1 MNNKFFNKKYRQMSA
16 LFKTKTT
23 LRSKFSALG
32 ALLLVLNFGVAWG
45 QTEIINMTQTSRTVD
60 VDCGKTYTFELQA
73 NNATATRTY
82 IFRPDANTSIK
93 IDEFTFHA
101 VRQTTSSFM
110 GSGTTTYDF
119 LEISYGSTTLTYG
132 NENDNWGNDCH
143 EINGTGFFSST
154 TTYYHKNVTI
164 PEITDIPKGVEVK
177 FTFYRNTNY
186 SSGGSCTRANFS
198 ATITTS
204 CCPECPTLSE
214 TLSSNSATLSWG
226 EVSSTATYSVAV
238 TKDGQPYGSGTY
250 NAGTNESL
258 SLNDLTDGTYT
269 WTLTFIEG
277 GCTVTCEPRTF
288 TVCTSLSC
296 VNPNTMT
303 PRGGVEVT
311 SRWLSWDPVPCAT
324 GYNLYYSTDRNT
336 LISDANKKVIVGG
349 DNTQY
354 LIPIMPEGVVC
365 YWTVIP
371 TRDGMTSP
379 TCTGPDYIK
388 SFKVK
393 YTTSDD
399 KDLNVLPSTEGN
411 EFYFSFMENG
421 YYPFGNDIKY
431 TAVIAPSNTGQVT
444 FHFYSTGRDT
454 VVNVTQGVPATITF
468 KESDVYH
475 SDVGDQYSNR
485 TVKVTC
491 NFNISLYIANEATNS
506 FDASIVL
513 PTSALGTEYMIQT
526 YPNGDHSE
534 SSQNV
539 THAKPCFMVIGTA
552 DNTPVRIS
560 GPTAKIN
567 ALLPDPTA
575 AQPDPNRTG
584 ISYFDI
590 TIDDGESYFMRS
602 NSNANNNN
610 DLSGIEVKVNPQQN
624 QDMCKTISVFNG
636 NTLTRVPYL
645 TSISSSNRDYNMDH
659 LFEQAYPTSNWG
671 TKFAIT
677 SSLGFED
684 PSSGT
689 NPLDNLEYEYIRI
702 TALKDN
708 TEIAISGGSVLK
720 PSGNTMVNITDS
732 DLTLNAGETGWYA
745 LHRDDGLSCYIETS
759 QPVACYFYQRSGYN
773 YSTFDGDPSMVWISP
788 IELGIE
794 ELTFATF
801 KATNIQDAD
810 HYINIVIPIEA
821 INNGQAVTLTPA
833 PYNST
838 NTDISSYFKNGN
850 SYNYVNGSN
859 NKYAYAR
866 VRINHGTYTLRSNGG
881 GKMVIH
887 AYGIGEVRG
896 YAYNAGSAAVEYRSN
911 FVVGGADGN
920 TWLDVSSLKD
930 DHHFCSGTTY
940 RFRVNSNATNVERVE
955 INYGDGSSA
964 TIIPSSGTNYAEH
977 KYTDENEY
985 EIEARVYSRVY
996 DNELCQEDLVVDII
1010 RDVVLAFASQE
1021 RYIDTTICPNTEF
1034 KFQEKFYQY
1043 NSAGVLEKKD
1053 YRFPPEGT
1061 ILMGNSTYTTDT
1073 IGYTKYGCKV
1083 KMHFSVKVY
1092 DNMNAGSIITTS
1104 EQCINNNS
1112 TIQLSVTKLLSAQN
1126 GAASGGDPTAHYQWQ
1141 YSNLSYNDNTPP
1153 SADDASWTDINNQ
1166 GETHTVTTT
1175 GWYRR
1180 AYISECGTLYS
1191 NAQYASVEGAFNPG
1205 VHADASIKVC
1215 SNVEVDTTIGTQ
1227 PDGLNAAGTYVTIN
1241 GTSYSINFQWQDS
1254 VRGGTWNN
1262 ITNANAYQYNV
1273 HGTFE
1278 QTTFYRR
1285 LITGVGDCQLAL
1297 DMGVFTVEVNPTF
1310 NFEYKVFSGCGD
1322 GTKAKIQFTITDG
1335 SGTYKV
1341 YYMNGTTEI
1350 EATNMGGGVY
1360 EFPITANTTNSSKY
1374 YNIKIEDQL
1383 HGCKKS
1389 ANVEVKPVVPLSISN
1404 FGTDDGCRGAQVSI
1418 PYPTISGGTP
1428 PYTLELQ
1435 ASSLGINSNVTV
1447 PENTPYTISKIPET
1461 ADPGPNT
1468 VLYKVTDASG
1478 CYVGPVGNGTV
1489 IVYANPDLKISKTN
1503 IDNCASP
1510 NGLIV
1515 VEVRNPSTSSNP
1527 YLSNPNY
1534 TFVKTSSNPAVGTTT
1549 ATQGGTTISYGN
1561 LPQGS
1566 YVVDVT
1572 DGHGCKTK
1580 SESVI
1585 IEDYLNIEIGT
1596 SATVEGESIAD
1607 VHGFYVTCP
1616 NSTVKLEITS
1626 LKDKT
1631 NSNSLSTSD
1640 YQYSFDGGEF
1650 GDNLYKEFTMPE
1662 TCPED
1667 VEVSIRAKN
1676 KVSQCIEEI
1685 IVTIEV
1691 RDNNVPVVTGSQTI
1705 EIPTYFCETFEM
1717 PNLADLISVTGGSCG
1732 IKKVDVTQT
1741 SSPAVDGEYNVAAN
1755 QTDGITV
1762 TVKATNL
1769 CGKESTP
1776 AQIVVKPIPWPAF
1789 KINGTGTDNNCYCH
1803 GDNIVLTAVVDNGTQ
1818 NGVAIDETTY
1828 PEATYQ
1834 WYKGTTPI
1842 TDGGRYSGATTK
1854 ELKISSAISTEDAT
1868 NGDDGEY
1875 RLVITDP
1882 EECTKEATIRIC
1894 VHPNIKFN
1902 LE

>member
-1 MNNKFFNKKYRQMSA
+1 MNA
-16 LFKTKTT
+16 HLKTKTT
-23 LRSKFSALG
+23 FRSKFSALG
-32 ALLLVLNFGVAWG
+32 ALFLVLNFATAWG
-45 QTEIINMTQTSRTVD
+45 QTVNNQGATFE
-60 VDCGKTYTFELQA
+60 CGKTYNVSATREGTYIFT
-73 NNATATRTY
+73 NNTGADITISGITVNTLRYGNNNTATRNTY
-82 IFRPDANTSIK
+82 DYVIIK
-93 IDEFTFHA
+93 GTAYGNSND
-101 VRQTTSSFM
+101 VY
-110 GSGTTTYDF
+110 GSGNNQRCYN
-119 LEISYGSTTLTYG
+119 GSTDTYWG
-132 NENDNWGNDCH
+132 RVTVND
-143 EINGTGFFSST
+143 
-154 TTYYHKNVTI
+154 VTI
-164 PEITDIPKGVEVK
+164 A
-177 FTFYRNTNY
+177 
-186 SSGGSCTRANFS
+186 SGQS
-198 ATITTS
+198 ATFEIVNNISDYWKYNCTPAGFEFSITTDP
-204 CCPECPTLSE
+204 CCPSCPTLTE
-214 TLSSNSATLSWG
+214 ELTTADGATSATLSWD
-226 EVSSTATYSVAV
+226 EVSAAATYSVAV
-238 TKDGQPYGSGTY
+238 TKDGASYGSGTY
-250 NAGTNESL
+250 NRGTTESL
-258 SLNDLTDGTYT
+258 QLSNLSDGTYT
-269 WTLTFIEG
+269 WTLTFIAN
-277 GCTVTCEPRTF
+277 GCTVTCDTRTF
-288 TVCTSLSC
+288 MVCNSLSC
-296 VNPNTMT
+296 VDPNSMT

-354 LIPIMPEGVVC
+354 LLPIMPEGVLC

-371 TRDGMTSP
+371 TKEGVTSP
-379 TCTGPDYIK
+379 TCGGTDYIK

-421 YYPFGNDIKY
+421 YYPFGNDRKY
-431 TAVIAPSNTGQVT
+431 TAVIAPSNTGPVT
-444 FHFYSTGRDT
+444 FHFYSTGRDE
-454 VVNVTQGVPATITF
+454 VVNVRQGVPATVTF
-468 KESDVYH
+468 RESDVYH
-475 SDVGDQYSNR
+475 YDVGDEYSNR

-526 YPNGDHSE
+526 YPNGDHNE
-534 SSQNV
+534 NSSSV

-567 ALLPDPTA
+567 ALLPAPTA
-575 AQPDPNRTG
+575 VRQDPDRTG

-590 TIDDGESYFMRS
+590 TIDEGESYFMRS
-602 NSNANNNN
+602 NSNNNDNN

-645 TSISSSNRDYNMDH
+645 TNITNRDYNMDH
-659 LFEQAYPTSNWG
+659 IFEQAYPTSNWG

-708 TEIAISGGSVLK
+708 TVITITGGSVVK
-720 PSGNTMVNITDS
+720 ADGNAIANN
-732 DLTLNAGETGWYA
+732 DLTLDAGETGWYA

-773 YSTFDGDPSMVWISP
+773 ISGFDGDPSMVWISP
-788 IELGIE
+788 IELGID

-801 KATNIQDAD
+801 SATGINTSN

-821 INNGQAVTLTPA
+821 INNGQTVTLTPP

-838 NTDISSYFKNGN
+838 NTDISSYFKNGD
-850 SYNYVNGSN
+850 SYNYVNGSDG
-859 NKYAYAR
+859 KYAYAR
-866 VRINHGTYTLRSNGG
+866 VQINHGTYTLRSNGG

-887 AYGIGEVRG
+887 AYGTGNVRG

-955 INYGDGSSA
+955 INYGDGNSDI
-964 TIIPSSGTNYAEH
+964 IIPSSGTNYAEH
-977 KYTDENEY
+977 RYSDENEY
-985 EIEARVYSRVY
+985 EIEARVYSRIY

-1010 RDVVLAFASQE
+1010 RDVVLAFASQK
-1021 RYIDTTICPNTEF
+1021 RYIDTTICPGTEF

-1043 NSAGVLEKKD
+1043 NSAGVLEEKE
-1053 YRFPPEGT
+1053 YVFPPSGT
-1061 ILMGNSTYTTDT
+1061 ILVGNTTYTKDT
-1073 IGYTKYGCKV
+1073 VGYTKYGCRV
-1083 KMHFSVKVY
+1083 DMHFSVKVY
-1092 DNMNAGSIITTS
+1092 DNMDAGSIITTS

-1112 TIQLSVTKLLSAQN
+1112 TIQLSVTKLLSAPN

-1153 SADDASWTDINNQ
+1153 SADDASWADINNQ
-1166 GETHTVTTT
+1166 GETHTATAP

-1180 AYISECGTLYS
+1180 AYISKCDTLYS
-1191 NAQYASVEGAFNPG
+1191 NAQYANVEGAFNPG

-1215 SNVEVDTTIGTQ
+1215 SNEEVDTTIGTR
-1227 PDGLNAAGTYVTIN
+1227 PVGLNTDGTHVTIN
-1241 GTSYSINFQWQDS
+1241 GTSYDINFQWQDS

-1262 ITNANAYQYNV
+1262 ITANANAYQYNV
-1273 HGTFE
+1273 SGTFE
-1278 QTTFYRR
+1278 ETTFYRR

-1297 DMGVFTVEVNPTF
+1297 DMGVFTVEVKPTF
-1310 NFEYKVFSGCGD
+1310 NFEYKVFSGCSD

-1341 YYMNGTTEI
+1341 YYMDGSTEV
-1350 EATNMGGGVY
+1350 EATDKGGGVY
-1360 EFPITANTTNSSKY
+1360 EFPIPANTTDTSKY
-1374 YNIKIEDQL
+1374 YTIIIEDQL
-1383 HGCKKS
+1383 YGCKNS
-1389 ANVEVKPVVPLSISN
+1389 AKVEVKPVAKLDIDN
-1404 FGTDDGCRGAQVSI
+1404 FGTDEGCRGAQVSI
-1418 PYPTISGGTP
+1418 PYPTISGGTA

-1447 PENTPYTISKIPET
+1447 PENTSYTISKIPET

-1478 CYVGPVGNGTV
+1478 CYVGPIGHGTI

-1510 NGLIV
+1510 NGVIV

-1527 YLSNPNY
+1527 YLSKPNY
-1534 TFVKTSSNPAVGTTT
+1534 TFVKTSSNSAVGTTT
-1549 ATQGGTTISYGN
+1549 ATQSGTTISYQN
-1561 LPQGS
+1561 LPQGN

-1616 NSTVKLEITS
+1616 KSIVKLEITS
-1626 LKDKT
+1626 LTDKT
-1631 NSNSLSTSD
+1631 NSNPLSLGD
-1640 YQYSFDGGEF
+1640 YTYSFDGGTF
-1650 GDNLYKEFTMPE
+1650 GTTLYKEIEMPDMC
-1662 TCPED
+1662 TD
-1667 VEVSIRAKN
+1667 VEVSIRAKSN
-1676 KVSQCIEEI
+1676 NSSCIEERTI
-1685 IVTIEV
+1685 TIEV
-1691 RDNNVPVVTGSQTI
+1691 RDDNVPIVTGGQTI

-1717 PNLADLISVTGGSCG
+1717 PNLADSIAVTGGSCG

-1741 SSPAVDGEYNVAAN
+1741 SSPAVDGKYNVATN
-1755 QTDGITV
+1755 QTNGITV

-1776 AQIVVKPIPWPAF
+1776 AQIVVKPIPWPNF
-1789 KINGTGTDNNCYCH
+1789 KINGTDTNCYCH
-1803 GDNIVLTAVVDNGTQ
+1803 GDNIVLTAVLENDSVIGDS
-1818 NGVAIDETTY
+1818 Y
-1828 PEATYQ
+1828 PEAKYQ
-1834 WYKGTTPI
+1834 WYKVTTNNGEEVATPI
-1842 TDGGRYSGATTK
+1842 TDDYDVRYSGYDTK
-1854 ELKISSAISTEDAT
+1854 ELKISSAVDGDA
-1868 NGDDGEY
+1868 GVY
-1875 RLVITDP
+1875 KLVITDP
-1882 EECTKEATIRIC
+1882 EECTKEATITIC
-1894 VHPNIKFN
+1894 VHPDIKFN